1 MAETIW
7 NGAVT
12 AYHFIMDNLVII
24 NVFFALIIVFFQRRS
39 PQTVWTWLLLLYFI
53 PILGFILYLVIG
65 QDFHKSRMFKA
76 KEIEGEIKYAVR
88 RQEETIYRKQLRLAN
103 PEMERFRNLILYHT
117 EDTDMANRKRMYTE
131 EGKQYFSGNLYVPD
145 DLETIDLE
153 ADECSHD
160 GTQEE
165 ENGEDDAV
173 MEEKDQQRLEA
184 FEEMLKN
191 IQKEYDSI
199 QRQMEGL
206 KNKGKTKSAT
216 YRQLMGRKM
225 TYQSMLSMY
234 EVYGLL

>member
-1 MAETIW
+1 
-7 NGAVT
+7 
-12 AYHFIMDNLVII
+12 
-24 NVFFALIIVFFQRRS
+24 
-39 PQTVWTWLLLLYFI
+39 
-53 PILGFILYLVIG
+53 
-65 QDFHKSRMFKA
+65 
-76 KEIEGEIKYAVR
+76 
-88 RQEETIYRKQLRLAN
+88 
-103 PEMERFRNLILYHT
+103 
-117 EDTDMANRKRMYTE
+117 
-131 EGKQYFSGNLYVPD
+131 
-145 DLETIDLE
+145 
-153 ADECSHD
+153 
-160 GTQEE
+160 
-165 ENGEDDAV
+165 